1 MSTRGRTRNAKTGG
15 SMAGRADHGSRK
27 RLESRVT
34 VQAIEQAL
42 EELGI
47 RAKLSDL
54 VAKAQFI
61 EKEINRSRSRRQTE
75 HVC

>member
-1 MSTRGRTRNAKTGG
+1 VSTRGRTRNAKTGG
-15 SMAGRADHGSRK
+15 SVAGPADQVSRK